1 MKKSSK
7 ANTAPSVMSE
17 KARLRTQGKTFRQTF
32 TPNELKTRNEAL
44 IERLIAYLSTLDINT
59 VGLFYPLKGE
69 VDVRVLDTHYD
80 TFYPLIEAG
89 TLVFAPATKDFV
101 KAPFKT
107 FVPNTKERADK
118 DLDVVIVPGLFFDEK
133 GFRLGY
139 GKGYY
144 DQYLATHDAL
154 FIGVCLEPFLI
165 STLPRETHDQ
175 RVHLIFT
182 DERTLPFRD

>member
-17 KARLRTQGKTFRQTF
+17 KTRLRTQAKTLRQSF
-32 TPNELKTRNEAL
+32 TAHDLKTRNEAL
-44 IERLIAYLSTLDINT
+44 IERLIAYLSTLDIKT

-69 VDVRVLDTHYD
+69 VDVRGLDHHYD
-80 TFYPLIEAG
+80 TFYPLIEDG
-89 TLVFAPATKDFV
+89 TLVFAPVTKDFV
-101 KAPFKT
+101 KAPFNT
-107 FVPNTKERADK
+107 FVPNTKARVEHN
-118 DLDVVIVPGLFFDEK
+118 LDVIIVPGLFFDEE

-144 DQYLATHDAL
+144 DQYLATHKAL

-165 STLPRETHDQ
+165 SRLPKETHDQ
-175 RVHLIFT
+175 KVHLIFT
-182 DERTLPFRD
+182 DERTLPIRE